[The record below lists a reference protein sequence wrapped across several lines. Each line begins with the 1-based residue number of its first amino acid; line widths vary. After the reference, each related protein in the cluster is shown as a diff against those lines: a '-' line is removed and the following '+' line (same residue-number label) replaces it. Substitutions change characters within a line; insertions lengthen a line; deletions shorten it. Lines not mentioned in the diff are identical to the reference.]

1 MQAKTH
7 CDSKAVLREKDR
19 KRKAAM
25 LQRLAQEFRIT
36 VLDIL
41 HEKGTGHWG
50 GASSAAELLV
60 ALYFDAMNVRPEEPD
75 WPERDRLVVSKGH
88 ASCMLYTVLAHRGY
102 FPVEELKT
110 FRQIDSRLQGHPCM
124 LTTPGVEMSTGSL
137 GHGTSV
143 ALGMALAARLLGKSY
158 WTYVLLGEGD
168 LNEGQT
174 WEAIMAAAKFK
185 PERLV
190 ALIDYNKVQ
199 LDGPS
204 EQIMPMDPLPDKL
217 RAFNWNVAPI
227 VYDGHNA
234 ATVLESFDWVKSQ
247 RQWPV
252 AVIYKTHKGRG
263 VSFMEDNAHWH
274 GAPIDDETHARARQ
288 ELLQTLAL
296 LEGHAPSWP
305 QSGKGRDEA
314 RPSSQ
319 NVK

>member
-7 CDSKAVLREKDR
+7 REPRAVLQEKDR
-19 KRKAAM
+19 KKKAAM
-25 LQRLAQEFRIT
+25 LQVLAQEFRLT

-41 HEKGTGHWG
+41 HENGTSRWG
-50 GASSAAELLV
+50 GAASAAELLV
-60 ALYFDAMNVRPEEPD
+60 ALYFDAMNVRPEEPR
-75 WPERDRLVVSKGH
+75 WPDRDRLVVSKGH

-102 FPVEELKT
+102 FAPAELKT

-124 LTTPGVEMSTGSL
+124 VKTPGVDMSTGPL

-158 WTYVLLGEGD
+158 WTYALLGDGD

-204 EQIMPMDPLPDKL
+204 EQIMPMDPLPEKL
-217 RAFNWNVAPI
+217 RAFNWNVAPV
-227 VYDGHNA
+227 VYDGHSIVE
-234 ATVLESFDWVKSQ
+234 VLKSFDWVKSQ
-247 RQWPV
+247 RQWPA
-252 AVIYKTHKGRG
+252 AVIYQTHKGRG
-263 VSFMEDNAHWH
+263 VSFMEDNAQWH
-274 GAPIDDETHARARQ
+274 GAVIDDATYTKARQ
-288 ELLQTLAL
+288 ELLQTLQE
-296 LEGHAPSWP
+296 LEEP
-305 QSGKGRDEA
+305 
-314 RPSSQ
+314 
-319 NVK
+319 V

>member
-1 MQAKTH
+1 MQPEMQPAH
-7 CDSKAVLREKDR
+7 LAVLRETDR
-19 KRKAAM
+19 QRKSAM

-41 HEKGTGHWG
+41 HERGTGHWG
-50 GASSAAELLV
+50 GAASAAELLV
-60 ALYFDAMNVRPEEPD
+60 ALYFDALNVRPEEPK

-102 FPVEELKT
+102 FPVDELKT

-124 LTTPGVEMSTGSL
+124 VKTPGVEMSTGAL

-143 ALGMALAARLLGKSY
+143 ALGMALAARRLGKSW
-158 WTYVLLGEGD
+158 WTYVLIGDGD

-185 PERLV
+185 PQRLV
-190 ALIDYNKVQ
+190 ALVDYNKVQ

-204 EQIMPMDPLPDKL
+204 DQIMPMDPLPDKF
-217 RAFNWNVAPI
+217 RAFNWNVAPV
-227 VYDGHNA
+227 VYDGHNVA
-234 ATVLESFDWVKSQ
+234 AVLESIDWVKSQ
-247 RQWPV
+247 REWPV

-274 GAPIDDETHARARQ
+274 GALIDDATYVKARQ
-288 ELLQTLAL
+288 ELLKTLEAL
-296 LEGHAPSWP
+296 P
-305 QSGKGRDEA
+305 
-314 RPSSQ
+314 
-319 NVK
+319 

>member
-1 MQAKTH
+1 MHAKPH
-7 CDSKAVLREKDR
+7 CDPQTVLQEKDR
-19 KRKAAM
+19 PQKAAL

-50 GASSAAELLV
+50 GAASAAELLV
-60 ALYFDAMNVRPEEPD
+60 ALYFDAMNIRPEEARWPD
-75 WPERDRLVVSKGH
+75 RDRLVVSKGH
-88 ASCMLYTVLAHRGY
+88 ASCMLYTVLAYRGY
-102 FPVEELKT
+102 FPIEELKT

-124 LTTPGVEMSTGSL
+124 NKTPGVEMSTGAL

-143 ALGMALAARLLGKSY
+143 ALGMALAARLLGKNF
-158 WTYVLLGEGD
+158 WTYVLIGDGD

-190 ALIDYNKVQ
+190 ALVDYNKVQ

-204 EQIMPMDPLPDKL
+204 DQIMPMDPLPDKL
-217 RAFNWNVAPI
+217 RAFNWNVAPV
-227 VYDGHNA
+227 VYDGHNCA
-234 ATVLESFDWVKSQ
+234 AVLESFDWVKKQ

-263 VSFMEDNAHWH
+263 VSFMEDNAFWH
-274 GAPIDDETHARARQ
+274 GSPVDDESYAKARK
-288 ELLQTLAL
+288 ELLQTLEAL
-296 LEGHAPSWP
+296 P
-305 QSGKGRDEA
+305 
-314 RPSSQ
+314 
-319 NVK
+319 